1 MWYEP
6 DAWGQKS
13 EPVVASRGGDE
24 APEVTSAGRADVVPG
39 VAADSLTAILVDL
52 ATYAPE
58 AMTWGELDVV
68 ITARA
73 DTFRAE
79 VTSSAATA
87 LAELVA
93 GCAAPPLMSALVED
107 VDAA

>member
-1 MWYEP
+1 
-6 DAWGQKS
+6 
-13 EPVVASRGGDE
+13 
-24 APEVTSAGRADVVPG
+24 
-39 VAADSLTAILVDL
+39 LTAILVDL

-87 LAELVA
+87 VAELVA
-93 GCAAPPLMSALVED
+93 LCAAAPPLASQLLEG